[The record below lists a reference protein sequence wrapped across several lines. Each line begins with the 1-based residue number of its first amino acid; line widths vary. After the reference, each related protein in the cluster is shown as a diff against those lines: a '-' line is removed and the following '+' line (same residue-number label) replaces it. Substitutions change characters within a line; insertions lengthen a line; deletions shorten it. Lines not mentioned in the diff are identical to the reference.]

1 MDKKIVIRVAGG
13 PDLILMGHGFLCGRI
28 GNGVGAKLDD
38 PEYDSFVIDWDSFE
52 AAYLALKATRE
63 QSESDYAR
71 QLANPESMVARVANA
86 IESLRKAERD
96 YGEPLDAIRQAL
108 GQEGTHFLDEL
119 EEFQFGWLKT
129 ALLKCGY
136 REDVQALR
144 HFVFHARLNGASN
157 TCLLCL
163 RSCDEDDEGH
173 LADCPYFVA
182 LERVSAP
189 GVETLVEWA
198 DRQ

>member
-38 PEYDSFVIDWDSFE
+38 PEYGSFVIDWDSFE

-86 IESLRKAERD
+86 IESLRK
-96 YGEPLDAIRQAL
+96 
-108 GQEGTHFLDEL
+108 GTHFLDEL

>member
-71 QLANPESMVARVANA
+71 QLANPESMVARVATRA
-86 IESLRKAERD
+86 
-96 YGEPLDAIRQAL
+96 
-108 GQEGTHFLDEL
+108 
-119 EEFQFGWLKT
+119 
-129 ALLKCGY
+129 
-136 REDVQALR
+136 
-144 HFVFHARLNGASN
+144 ASG
-157 TCLLCL
+157 
-163 RSCDEDDEGH
+163 R
-173 LADCPYFVA
+173 
-182 LERVSAP
+182 
-189 GVETLVEWA
+189 
-198 DRQ
+198 

>member
-1 MDKKIVIRVAGG
+1 MDKKVDSGQGRYESGEWPNDLEALIKRARIAAG
-13 PDLILMGHGFLCGRI
+13 
-28 GNGVGAKLDD
+28 
-38 PEYDSFVIDWDSFE
+38 IDWDIMCS
-52 AAYLALKATRE
+52 LGVRNILRE
-63 QSESDYAR
+63 C
-71 QLANPESMVARVANA
+71 ANA